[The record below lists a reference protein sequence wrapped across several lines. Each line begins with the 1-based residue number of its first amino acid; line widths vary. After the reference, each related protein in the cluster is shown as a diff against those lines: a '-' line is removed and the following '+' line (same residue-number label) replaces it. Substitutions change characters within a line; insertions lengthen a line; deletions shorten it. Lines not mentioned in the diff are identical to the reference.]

1 MLLTKES
8 EMGAICHHLEY
19 NQNIYAD
26 GKGRF
31 GRSLHTLYGKHSLK
45 MFHDSMILYVRKLT

>member
-19 NQNIYAD
+19 NQ
-26 GKGRF
+26 
-31 GRSLHTLYGKHSLK
+31 KHLCWWE
-45 MFHDSMILYVRKLT
+45 R